1 MSYKFETHIDPS
13 PSDLPTP
20 LYPCARGCGHRP
32 AGQLSWFGGMRTED
46 GRDVTKHG
54 WYCATCLL
62 SFVPALE
69 RKPETGPGLIE
80 YARDNMSVAIRRAR
94 LVKRPFIYVASPY
107 TPTGPDHDS
116 VREQRVKQAGEVAAH
131 MIKNGIAAIAPIPFF
146 EAGARAYHDG
156 PIDPPEGY
164 YDYDLRILKRCDA
177 TVVLTI
183 EGWERSTG
191 IDIEVRESLR
201 LDMPV
206 RLLMYD
212 HFSSLDPDGQAAL
225 LGNIE
230 ATIIEQLEK
239 EWREEDNR
247 T

>member
-1 MSYKFETHIDPS
+1 MSYKFETHIDPN
-13 PSDLPTP
+13 PSDLPPP
-20 LYPCARGCGHRP
+20 LYPCAGGHEPMP
-32 AGQLSWFGGMRTED
+32 ADQLKWFGGMITED
-46 GRDVTKHG
+46 ARDVTKHG
-54 WYCATCLL
+54 WYCAACLL
-62 SFVPALE
+62 SFKPALD
-69 RKPETGPGLIE
+69 RKPETGPDLIE
-80 YARDNMSVAIRRAR
+80 YARDNLSVAIRRAR
-94 LVKRPFIYVASPY
+94 LIKRPYIYVASPY
-107 TPTGPDHDS
+107 TPAGTDHES

-131 MIKNGIAAIAPIPFF
+131 MIKNGITAIAPIPFF

-183 EGWERSTG
+183 EGWKRSMG

-206 RLLMYD
+206 RLLSYD
-212 HFSSLDPDGQAAL
+212 HFNSLDPAEQATL

-230 ATIIEQLEK
+230 DTIIEQLRN
-239 EWREEDNR
+239 EWREEDR
-247 T
+247 LT